1 MTDPITPA
9 AAEARLERLLTNLE
23 NITESYSGLVVD
35 AAIAEAEFRIAWA
48 DAIQSAK
55 GKTVAEKEAAAT
67 LRCDKE
73 LMGRKVAEAKAEA
86 ARMGCYSLR
95 SQIEGVRSILA
106 SSREQVR

>member
-1 MTDPITPA
+1 MSAIHPA
-9 AAEARLERLLTNLE
+9 EAEARLSRLLENLE
-23 NITESYSGLVVD
+23 QVTEQYSDLVVQ
-35 AAIAEAEFRIAWA
+35 AAMAEAEYRIAYA

-55 GKTVAEKEAAAT
+55 GKTVAEKEATAT
-67 LRCDKE
+67 LRCSRE
-73 LMGRKVAEAKAEA
+73 LMARKVADGKAEA